1 MHPAL
6 LLIGNGNDEAV
17 GLSALIASATLLHHR
32 NLPRLRGG
40 NAIEAFAAG
49 IGPPALPNGLKTE
62 LSGRRDNFIR
72 KQITEFTDIS
82 IRARGPRRVGCDNHC
97 QLKRRH
103 DVDQLTAI
111 AACIKELSPSGA

>member
-40 NAIEAFAAG
+40 NAIEAFAA
-49 IGPPALPNGLKTE
+49 
-62 LSGRRDNFIR
+62 RH
-72 KQITEFTDIS
+72 
-82 IRARGPRRVGCDNHC
+82 RA
-97 QLKRRH
+97 
-103 DVDQLTAI
+103 A
-111 AACIKELSPSGA
+111 GATKWPQN